1 MEQALRELDNQQEEL
16 RKIKEEQDELAAKTA
31 EVLLDALA
39 SLDFKLSVTEWVSEW
54 VIDIFFTASASSGLS
69 DLFFCGTDKS
79 KVM

>member
-39 SLDFKLSVTEWVSEW
+39 SLDFKLSVIE
-54 VIDIFFTASASSGLS
+54 
-69 DLFFCGTDKS
+69 
-79 KVM
+79 